1 MDARRLL
8 RQTSSLEGRQLDRVI
23 RQATIKDDVI
33 SVDMLKE
40 QFQGEAPQKSATP
53 QDLTQ
58 EQQSTLV
65 ILQDKLDL
73 GKDARTVF

>member
-58 EQQSTLV
+58 E
-65 ILQDKLDL
+65 
-73 GKDARTVF
+73 